1 IEPNNLRVIADLSDI
16 AWELGDWA
24 QAAEMLIERAKLE
37 TRTHVLR
44 TIYYRL
50 GTIYA
55 DRLPDPRY
63 AMMSFQK
70 VLTYDPH
77 DLGALE
83 RVADLAFEAGDFRL
97 ALGACEKL
105 IKLTPDDGDKV
116 THLHRVARIYQDGF
130 KDRGKAERAYRIALD
145 FDPMSEAALGALIEF
160 YREAGDA
167 RSARVHLDRVAGAMR
182 HLLAQ
187 DPSQIRPYQVL
198 ARALEAREQAGV
210 PGSLATAQC
219 AAE

>member
-1 IEPNNLRVIADLSDI
+1 DPAMQVKLHQGLAALYRNFFDDREAAQSHLRAALEIEPNNLRVIADLSDI

-116 THLHRVARIYQDGF
+116 THLHR
-130 KDRGKAERAYRIALD
+130 
-145 FDPMSEAALGALIEF
+145 
-160 YREAGDA
+160 
-167 RSARVHLDRVAGAMR
+167 
-182 HLLAQ
+182 
-187 DPSQIRPYQVL
+187 
-198 ARALEAREQAGV
+198 
-210 PGSLATAQC
+210 
-219 AAE
+219 